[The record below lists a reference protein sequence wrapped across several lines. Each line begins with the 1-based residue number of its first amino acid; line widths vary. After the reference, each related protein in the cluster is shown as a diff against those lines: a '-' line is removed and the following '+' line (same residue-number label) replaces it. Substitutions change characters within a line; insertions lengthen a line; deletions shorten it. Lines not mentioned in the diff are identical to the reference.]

1 MPISAD
7 TTPTVDLTVTAQ
19 HTRGAL
25 PRDPEVMRAYLES
38 GRATDAVKVSKLCFF
53 FCLLCAAFFLDFFC
67 VAFASAL
74 VLSGNIW
81 TDGAT
86 RRHHTRPSAS
96 RAERSL
102 RHPVAC
108 HHFHGAIPTM
118 CSTPSFHMAPVPSMR
133 ASVFT
138 CAEESFFICSPGC
151 FLPTACVIYVSL
163 SMRTIVP
170 FSIFHQSSALPPSKL
185 LRRLRAG
192 ASAGGLLDSL
202 ASFLAGP
209 PVVVF
214 FCPSVSSA
222 RSLTLK
228 PKPECSVPTPVS
240 ATAAVVAYI
249 YATVETISS
258 SHAYTRAW

>member
-1 MPISAD
+1 MDRRGNSA
-7 TTPTVDLTVTAQ
+7 P
-19 HTRGAL
+19 
-25 PRDPEVMRAYLES
+25 
-38 GRATDAVKVSKLCFF
+38 
-53 FCLLCAAFFLDFFC
+53 
-67 VAFASAL
+67 
-74 VLSGNIW
+74 
-81 TDGAT
+81 
-86 RRHHTRPSAS
+86 HTRPSAS
-96 RAERSL
+96 RAGRSL